1 MEGLINMMEETV
13 LNKIDQI
20 WEGTDYCKCQKCR
33 MDIATYALNRLPARY
48 VSSLAGAMLHKFDA
62 HTVQMEAEVTACVF
76 QAVRLVGE
84 NPSHDAESVETAES
98 SDVKIGDK
106 GNGTGTA
113 AS

>member
-48 VSSLAGAMLHKFDA
+48 VSSLAGALLHKFDA
-62 HTVQMEAEVTACVF
+62 HTVQMEAEVTACVY
-76 QAVRLVGE
+76 QAVKLVGE
-84 NPSHDAESVETAES
+84 NPTHDADMVETGESAEMETA
-98 SDVKIGDK
+98 GQ
-106 GNGTGTA
+106 GNGSA

>member
-48 VSSLAGAMLHKFDA
+48 VSSLAGALLHKFDA

-76 QAVRLVGE
+76 QAVKLVGE
-84 NPSHDAESVETAES
+84 NPAHDTETVEHVEAEAA
-98 SDVKIGDK
+98 GP
-106 GNGTGTA
+106 GNGSV